1 MEFLQHKEFI
11 ESLRTG
17 GMVERVSGGLARY
30 EIVAEHAGLS
40 PRVVIF
46 GAGGAD
52 ADPAGSR
59 RVEAPAASL
68 PKLIEGIIHKEHLAE
83 VALCPAGAWGPIVD
97 LLAFELAAD
106 EHWNEIDAEIALNLR
121 TRNPLILDGP
131 DLRLCRK
138 IAGTILEQGEPGA
151 HDFAVVALGAP
162 VAINVEQR
170 GRLVVWCGNPA
181 IADVVASLRPA

>member
-1 MEFLQHKEFI
+1 MEFLQHNEFI
-11 ESLRTG
+11 ESLRAG
-17 GMVERVSGGLARY
+17 GLVERVAAGRARY
-30 EIVAEHAGLS
+30 EIVADHAGLS
-40 PRVVIF
+40 PSVVIF
-46 GAGGAD
+46 GSGVAD
-52 ADPAGSR
+52 AEAPGAR
-59 RVEAPAASL
+59 RVEASASSL

-83 VALCPAGAWGPIVD
+83 VAVCPAGTWGPIVD
-97 LLAFELAAD
+97 LLAFVLAAD

-121 TRNPLILDGP
+121 TRNPLMLDGP

-138 IAGTILEQGEPGA
+138 IAGTIIEQGEPGT

-181 IADVVASLRPA
+181 IADLVASLRPA